1 MSIAEEIKKLDNLRR
16 DGTLSHEEFEIA
28 KRKVL
33 EGPQDVTESDHLE
46 EIKAQNEVAQ
56 LDREW
61 QIEREKYLI
70 TGKYGNKHIPG
81 KISSIL
87 IGVVTV
93 GFGVFWMGGVASM
106 PGSGLF
112 SLFGLVFILF
122 GAGMGISSFFKAGEY
137 EKAEA
142 RYQRRRSLL
151 LRKK

>member
-16 DGTLSHEEFEIA
+16 NGTLSHEEFEIA

-70 TGKYGNKHIPG
+70 TGKYGNKHIPRTHRIENR
-81 KISSIL
+81 ISPHVL
-87 IGVVTV
+87 T
-93 GFGVFWMGGVASM
+93 
-106 PGSGLF
+106 
-112 SLFGLVFILF
+112 
-122 GAGMGISSFFKAGEY
+122 
-137 EKAEA
+137 
-142 RYQRRRSLL
+142 
-151 LRKK
+151 